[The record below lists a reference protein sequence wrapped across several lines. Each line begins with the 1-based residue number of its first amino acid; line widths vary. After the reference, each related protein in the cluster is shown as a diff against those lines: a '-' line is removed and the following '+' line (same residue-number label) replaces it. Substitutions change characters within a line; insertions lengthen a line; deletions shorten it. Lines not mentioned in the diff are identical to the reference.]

1 MENGFNV
8 AVIENHNGD
17 SLANVYSNARNTYY
31 NITGYPTYFFDG
43 VLSVVGGSG
52 TTSMYSYYV
61 PKVNQRNAI
70 LSDFTIDVQFVETDG
85 TYTATITVD
94 NVGGNTSAG
103 LKLQVAITESHMP
116 ITWGLSDEVNFVNRL
131 MVPNQNGTALDFSGG
146 NIQTVVLDFTT
157 ANFWDVDNC
166 EIVAFVQ
173 KSSNKE
179 ILQGTKKSMAVPLY
193 NLDAQAKAIN
203 YPVGQHCGSSVEPA
217 VVIKNMG
224 AEDLTS
230 LDIEYNINGGTSQI
244 FNWTGNLGF
253 NLAEE
258 VILPSISFTPQPNNS
273 FEVTVSNPNGQP
285 DPNPDNDMLSQTFQA
300 APQVET
306 VVVNFEIKTDQYP
319 SETTWKVKNSAGSIL
334 YSGGPYSG
342 ANTVYTAVWTLSDQE
357 CYTFTIYDEYGDG
370 ICCAYGNGYYKLMD
384 AGNVVFAQGG
394 EFGTEET
401 KPFERIGENIVTADF
416 TADLTTIFEGES
428 VNFTDLSTGG
438 VTTWNWT
445 FEGGTPAFSSEQ
457 NPTVV
462 YYIEGVYDV
471 TLAVSNGINSNTI
484 VKQDYITVDHYTGTG
499 DINASGINI
508 FPNPSTGRM
517 FITGAENADFNIYN
531 SNGIKVAAY
540 SDFSG
545 HIMDM
550 SDLGDGIYF
559 INIVRDGKMLLNK
572 KISILK

>member
-1 MENGFNV
+1 M

-70 LSDFTIDVQFVETDG
+70 LSDFTIDVQFVETEG

-94 NVGGNTSAG
+94 NVGGNTSTG

-131 MVPNQNGTALDFSGG
+131 MVPNQNGTTLDFSGG

-157 ANFWDVDNC
+157 ASFWDIDNC
-166 EIVAFVQ
+166 DIVAFVQ

-203 YPVGQHCGSSVEPA
+203 YPLGQHCGNSVDPL

-224 AEDLTS
+224 ADDLTS
-230 LDIEYNINGGTSQI
+230 LDIEYSINGGTSQT
-244 FNWTGNLGF
+244 FNWTGSLGF

-258 VILPSISFTPQPNNS
+258 VELPSISFSPQSTNT
-273 FEVTVSNPNGQP
+273 FDVTVSNPNGQP
-285 DPNPDNDMLSQTFQA
+285 DPNPDNNSLTQGFQA
-300 APQVET
+300 APQVT
-306 VVVNFEIKTDQYP
+306 TPIVNFEIKTDQYP
-319 SETTWKVKNSAGSIL
+319 SETTWKVKNSSGSVL
-334 YSGGPYSG
+334 YSGGPYTG

-384 AGNVVFAQGG
+384 GSNIIFAQGG
-394 EFGTEET
+394 EFGTEEI
-401 KPFERIGENIVTADF
+401 KPFERIGESVVTADF
-416 TADLTTIFEGES
+416 IADITSIVEGES

-445 FEGGTPAFSSEQ
+445 FEGGTPAFSGLQ

-462 YYIEGVYDV
+462 YYTEGVYDV
-471 TLAVSNGINSNTI
+471 TLAVSNGINSNTA
-484 VKQDYITVDHYTGTG
+484 VKQDYITVDHVTGTG
-499 DINASGINI
+499 GLNASGVNI
-508 FPNPSTGRM
+508 FPNPTTGKI
-517 FITGAENADFNIYN
+517 FITGLDNADLNIYN
-531 SNGIKVAAY
+531 STGIKVAAY
-540 SDFSG
+540 TDFSG
-545 HIMDM
+545 NLI
-550 SDLGDGIYF
+550 DLSNYGDGIYF
-559 INIVRDGKMLLNK
+559 INVVRDGKTLLNK
-572 KISILK
+572 KVSVIK

>member
-1 MENGFNV
+1 VENGFNV

>member
-1 MENGFNV
+1 
-8 AVIENHNGD
+8 
-17 SLANVYSNARNTYY
+17 
-31 NITGYPTYFFDG
+31 
-43 VLSVVGGSG
+43 
-52 TTSMYSYYV
+52 MYSYYV

-85 TYTATITVD
+85 TYTATITLD
-94 NVGGNTSAG
+94 NVGGNTGTG

-131 MVPNQNGTALDFSGG
+131 MVPNQNGTDLDFSGG
-146 NIQTVVLDFTT
+146 NIQTVVLNFTT
-157 ANFWDVDNC
+157 ASFWDIDNC
-166 EIVAFVQ
+166 EIVAFIQ

-224 AEDLTS
+224 ADDLTS
-230 LDIEYNINGGTSQI
+230 LEIEYNINGGSSQI

-253 NLAEE
+253 NLAQE
-258 VILPSISFTPQPNNS
+258 VILPSITFTPQPNNS

-285 DPNPDNDMLSQTFQA
+285 DPNPDNNTLSESFLA
-300 APQVET
+300 APQVNT
-306 VVVNFEIKTDQYP
+306 PSVNFEIKTDQYP
-319 SETTWKVKNSAGSIL
+319 SETTWKVKNSSGTIL
-334 YSGGPYSG
+334 YSGGPYTG

-384 AGNVVFAQGG
+384 AGNIVFAQGG

-401 KPFERIGENIVTADF
+401 KPFERIGENIVNADF
-416 TADLTTIFEGES
+416 TADLTSIFEGES

-438 VTTWNWT
+438 VNTWNWT

-462 YYIEGVYDV
+462 YNIEGVYDV
-471 TLAVSNGINSNTI
+471 TLAVSNGINSNTT
-484 VKQDYITVDHYTGTG
+484 VKQDYITVDHITGT
-499 DINASGINI
+499 DDLNASGINI
-508 FPNPSTGRM
+508 FPNPSTGRI
-517 FITGAENADFNIYN
+517 FITGADNTDLNIYN
-531 SNGIKVAAY
+531 STGIKVAAY
-540 SDFSG
+540 SDLSG
-545 HIMDM
+545 NMIDI

-559 INIVRDGKMLLNK
+559 INVVRDGKTLLNK
-572 KISILK
+572 KISVLK